1 MFRGNYD
8 IYHTVAQKILP
19 AIKARYIRIHPK
31 GWRSYI
37 AMRVELY
44 GGRLRGDYM
53 TNIMGLM
60 FKYLVH
66 QELSIQYFIY
76 FVYRKLLRCASRSSI
91 RSYKKQPNHSL
102 LSVE

>member
-37 AMRVELY
+37 AMRIELY

-53 TNIMGLM
+53 TNIMGQM

-66 QELSIQYFIY
+66 QELSIQYFIH
-76 FVYRKLLRCASRSSI
+76 FVFRKLLRCASGSSI
-91 RSYKKQPNHSL
+91 RSHKKQPNHSFL
-102 LSVE
+102 TVE